1 MIPRKLSV
9 LDKQKLIT
17 HLQSLQGEDRRL
29 RFGGMVNDDYIAS
42 YVENSCDTRDNKW
55 FGTEEEGRIVAACH
69 VAITGDLAELG
80 CSVDKEYRGHKLAQ
94 AMFDRAVTWLRT
106 KGITDVCMHCL
117 AENSV
122 MKHIARKN
130 DMAVVTDMGETDANV
145 HLRPATPFVHIADA
159 YADRIAIYDML
170 LKNQVKAWNTLIP
183 KYRYESKNIT

>member
-1 MIPRKLSV
+1 MVPRKLNFLDRESV
-9 LDKQKLIT
+9 IS

-29 RFGGMVNDDYIAS
+29 RFGAVVTDEYIRT
-42 YVENSCDTRDNKW
+42 YVESTCSDSNNKW
-55 FGTEEEGRIVAACH
+55 FGVEVEDKIVAACH
-69 VAITGDLAELG
+69 ASIMDDLAELG

>member
-1 MIPRKLSV
+1 MVPRKLNFLDRESV
-9 LDKQKLIT
+9 IS

-29 RFGGMVNDDYIAS
+29 RFGAVVTDDYIRT
-42 YVENSCDTRDNKW
+42 YVESTCDDSNNKW
-55 FGTEEEGRIVAACH
+55 FGVEVEDKIVAACH
-69 VAITGDLAELG
+69 ASIMDDLAELG

-170 LKNQVKAWNTLIP
+170 LKNQVKAWNNLIP